1 MEGTQ
6 TGTRFEN
13 RCYDLLKTH
22 GCSYEKRRVYH
33 TPQKWYE
40 PDAITDKYVFEFKYQ
55 QVGGSVNKKL
65 TQALFELDWLSTEL
79 NLTPALVYEGT
90 YLTKFIESDTAF
102 LNAKKLLPNIQLL
115 DFPSFNDLISTST
128 NINNREQNRLLEYA

>member
-1 MEGTQ
+1 MKGTK
-6 TGTRFEN
+6 TGTIFEN

-33 TPQKWYE
+33 TLSQWYE
-40 PDAITDKYVFEFKYQ
+40 PDAITDKYVLEFKYQ
-55 QVGGSVNKKL
+55 QVVGSVNKKL
-65 TQALFELDWLSTEL
+65 TQALFELDWLSTKL
-79 NLTPALVYEGT
+79 NLTPALVYEGDE
-90 YLTKFIESDTAF
+90 LTKFIEFDTAF

-128 NINNREQNRLLEYA
+128 DLNNRKQNRLLEYA

>member
-1 MEGTQ
+1 MKGTK
-6 TGTRFEN
+6 TGTIFEN

-22 GCSYEKRRVYH
+22 GCSYEKRRIYH
-33 TPQKWYE
+33 TPSQWYE

-55 QVGGSVNKKL
+55 QVAGSVNKKL
-65 TQALFELDWLSTEL
+65 TQALFELDWLSTKL
-79 NLTPALVYEGT
+79 NLTPALVYEGDQ
-90 YLTKFIESDTAF
+90 LTKFIEFDTAF

-128 NINNREQNRLLEYA
+128 DLNNRKQNRLLEYA

>member
-1 MEGTQ
+1 MKGTQ
-6 TGTRFEN
+6 TGARFEK

-22 GCSYEKRRVYH
+22 GCSYENRRVYH
-33 TPQKWYE
+33 TVRQWYE

-55 QVGGSVNKKL
+55 QVGGSVTKKL

-79 NLTPALVYEGT
+79 NLTPALVYEGDH
-90 YLTKFIESDTAF
+90 LTKFIESDTAF

-128 NINNREQNRLLEYA
+128 NLNNREQNRLLEYA